1 MKKLKDFK
9 TSIATVRMECVG
21 RSRMNRTCPERLVPY
36 VSTFLDDT
44 MQAGYKKFFD
54 KDGGYLVERYCWLV
68 CFVVDVF
75 TDHKNDKVTDEQYDL
90 FVKYMEQLRK
100 LRDEI
105 MESYDGTGKPMDEM
119 RDKVICFWDLIRSS
133 SHWEMFSEHT
143 LFDNPIF
150 TYEALKRL
158 NNDWDELQKV
168 VGDVRSFYLNF
179 SNFSDNRHK
188 FDMSYNEEE
197 LYQIFFDIL
206 DGKKKLSEP
215 IKMYKVVGTTYA
227 VVDANESSQ
236 ADYGILVP
244 NDSYYQATKY
254 ISIAVMKTIKG
265 MGQSDDNEES
275 DE

>member
-21 RSRMNRTCPERLVPY
+21 RSRMNSTCPERLVPY

-75 TDHKNDKVTDEQYDL
+75 TDHKNDKVTDEQYEL
-90 FVKYMEQLRK
+90 FLKYMEQLRK

-105 MESYDGTGKPMDEM
+105 MESYEGTGKPMDEM
-119 RDKVICFWDLIRSS
+119 CGKVICFWDVIRSS
-133 SHWEMFSEHT
+133 SHWGMYREHT
-143 LFDNPIF
+143 LFNNPMY
-150 TYEALKRL
+150 TYNALKLL
-158 NNDWDELQKV
+158 NDDWDEFKKV
-168 VGDVRSFYLNF
+168 VGDVSDFCKNF
-179 SNFSDNRHK
+179 SNFKSNQHK
-188 FDMSYNEEE
+188 LGMNYNEEE

-215 IKMYKVVGTTYA
+215 IKIYKVVGTTYA

-244 NDSYYQATKY
+244 NDSYYQATKH
-254 ISIAVMKTIKG
+254 ISVAVTKTIKG
-265 MGQSDDNEES
+265 MGQSDGDADL